1 MDKNEIRKII
11 HIDMDAFYASV
22 EQRDHPELRGKP
34 VIVGG
39 LPNSR
44 GVVATCSYE
53 ARKFGI
59 HSAMPSA
66 MAYRLCPQA
75 IFIRPNMDKYRSVS
89 QQIMR
94 IFKSFTELVEP
105 LSLDEAYL
113 DVTEDKLGINS
124 ATLIAIEIKKRIYS
138 EVGLTS
144 SAGVSFNKFLAKVC
158 SGYQKPNGLTIVTPE
173 HAAQF
178 IDKIPIGDFFG
189 VGKVTEKKLLSMN
202 IKNGADL
209 KKISYEKL
217 IELFNERGR
226 MLYEH
231 ARGIDHRPVIPNRK
245 RKSIGKETTL
255 KENLTDI
262 EDMLEVIKGLVDQV
276 VKRLNSHQVLAKC
289 VVVKVKF
296 EDFEQL
302 TRRTTLDEPT
312 NDPAEIM
319 IHAQSLLEQIDFHDK
334 SVRLLGV
341 TTSQFQSLTNDSE
354 ALSKGTRVRYEQLK
368 LF

>member
-1 MDKNEIRKII
+1 MENDTLRKII

-22 EQRDHPELRGKP
+22 EQRDNPELRGKP

-59 HSAMPSA
+59 HSAMPSM
-66 MAYRLCPQA
+66 MAYKLCA
-75 IFIRPNMDKYRSVS
+75 HAVFIRPNMDKYREVS
-89 QQIMR
+89 RHIMS
-94 IFKSFTELVEP
+94 IFKSYTDLVEP

-113 DVTEDKLGINS
+113 DVTEDKFGIQS
-124 ATLIAIEIKKRIYS
+124 ATLIASEIKKRIYN

-158 SGYQKPNGLTIVTPE
+158 SGYQKPNGLTVVTPE
-173 HAAQF
+173 QAEQF
-178 IDKIPIGDFFG
+178 IDNIPIGDFFG
-189 VGKVTEKKLLSMN
+189 VGKVTEKILLDLG
-202 IKNGADL
+202 IANGADL
-209 KKISYEKL
+209 KKLSSEKL
-217 IELFNERGR
+217 IELLNERGR

-245 RKSIGKETTL
+245 RKSIGRETTL
-255 KENLTDI
+255 KENLTDLD
-262 EDMLEVIKGLVDQV
+262 DMLDVIKGLVDQV
-276 VKRLNSHQVLAKC
+276 VQRLNRHQVLAKV

-312 NDPAEIM
+312 DNPVTIM
-319 IHAQSLLEQIDFHDK
+319 FHAQCLLEQIDFRGK

-341 TTSQFQSLTNDSE
+341 TTTEFQSLSDDSE
-354 ALSKGTRVRYEQLK
+354 SSSHGSGVRYEQLK